1 MLSPIFVLILLDS
14 QTPKIL
20 IQLIYNKKLEGYP
33 NYLLKLRRITIV
45 YFAHEKH
52 VFGISQY
59 NGTVSER

>member
-1 MLSPIFVLILLDS
+1 MLSSVLCLIFLDS
-14 QTPKIL
+14 QIPKIL

-45 YFAHEKH
+45 YLAHEKY